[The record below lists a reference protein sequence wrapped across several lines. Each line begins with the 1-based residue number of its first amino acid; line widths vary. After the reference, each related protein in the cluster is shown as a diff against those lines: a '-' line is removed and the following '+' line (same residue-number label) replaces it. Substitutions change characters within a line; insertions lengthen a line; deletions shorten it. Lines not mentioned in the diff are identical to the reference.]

1 MKLIGLLDNFGR
13 KQRYV
18 YASTYDDKLDKF
30 IRVVKYGLSLQPKI
44 NPKDLKVEGN
54 IQGVFYHGDRRWG
67 SEVTFVPRT
76 NGKEISEDDGYLI
89 CFVHDEK
96 SG

>member
-1 MKLIGLLDNFGR
+1 
-13 KQRYV
+13 
-18 YASTYDDKLDKF
+18 
-30 IRVVKYGLSLQPKI
+30 
-44 NPKDLKVEGN
+44 
-54 IQGVFYHGDRRWG
+54 VFYHGDQRWG
-67 SEVTFVPRT
+67 SEPTFVPRT